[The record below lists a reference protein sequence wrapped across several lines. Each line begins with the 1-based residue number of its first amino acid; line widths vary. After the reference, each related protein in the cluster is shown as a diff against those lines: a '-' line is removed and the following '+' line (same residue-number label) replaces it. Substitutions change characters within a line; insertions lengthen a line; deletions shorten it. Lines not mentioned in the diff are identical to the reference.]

1 MINMNILML
10 GWELPPHYVGGM
22 GVVCDQL
29 TRQMARDGASIEFV
43 LPFQGNYSGISH
55 MKVTAAL
62 DQDATTLMKSGGTY
76 DSTYYE
82 ITAADGHKKTR
93 TLYEQVHAFANNLRH
108 TVKLGSFDIIHAH
121 DWLTLKAGIEAKRI
135 SGLPLFVHIHA
146 TEYDRAGGGYGN
158 PLVREIE
165 YMGLHMADHIF
176 AVSERTKQTLIE
188 QYDLPAE
195 KISVARNV
203 MEIPRVLIDEE
214 HDTYRYIQSM
224 RDAGYGV
231 VINAGRMTVQ
241 KGIYY
246 LLEAAKLV
254 IEKRP
259 KTLFLLMGGG
269 EQIPELLEQAA
280 SLGIA
285 RNVIFT
291 GRVEGIGKQW
301 RDGFRVADL
310 FVMPSVSEPLGMVPY
325 ESVAYGAPALISKQ
339 SGIAEALQHVLKADY
354 WDTFRMADQ
363 ICAVLEH
370 RSLHDALL
378 RNAQQEQS
386 LHTWAPVSRNI
397 HTQYH
402 RVVDEQRRMVG
413 ATI

>member
-1 MINMNILML
+1 M
-10 GWELPPHYVGGM
+10 
-22 GVVCDQL
+22 CDQL
-29 TRQMARDGASIEFV
+29 TRQMAKDGADIEFV
-43 LPFQGNYSGISH
+43 LPFQADYSAITH

-62 DQDATTLMKSGGTY
+62 DQHATTLMKSGGTY

-82 ITAADGHKKTR
+82 ITSSTGQKTTR
-93 TLYEQVHAFANNLRH
+93 TLYEQVHAFASNIQRAVNLAN
-108 TVKLGSFDIIHAH
+108 FDVIHVH
-121 DWLTLKAGIEAKRI
+121 DWLTLKAGIEAKRV
-135 SGLPLFVHIHA
+135 SGMPLFVHIHA

-158 PLVREIE
+158 PLVRDIE

-188 QYDLPAE
+188 QYGIAPE
-195 KISVARNV
+195 NITVARNV
-203 MEIPRVLIDEE
+203 MEIPAVLINEQ

-224 RDAGYGV
+224 RDQGYGV

-241 KGIYY
+241 KGLYY
-246 LLEAAKLV
+246 LLQAAKLV
-254 IEKRP
+254 VEKRP

-280 SLGIA
+280 ALGIG

-339 SGIAEALQHVLKADY
+339 SGIAESLTHALKVDY
-354 WDTFRMADQ
+354 WDIYRMADQ
-363 ICAVLEH
+363 MCSVLEH
-370 RSLHDALL
+370 KALHDDLL
-378 RNAQQEQS
+378 ANARKEQS
-386 LHTWAPVSRNI
+386 LHTWGPVSKSI
-397 HTQYH
+397 HSQYH
-402 RVVDEQRRMVG
+402 RVKSKRQLVG
-413 ATI
+413 AAA